1 MLPLRFVFFSILVDI
16 CFLFVFYWYFVLSIL
31 WCFLWFCLFWYRILF
46 LTMILEFVSRIY
58 VEWLKVELEGLV
70 NTIPYTLSDKTCCKK
85 MHFKSKTRL
94 CFTSFDIIVNV
105 YLNIEIIRTFRLYQ
119 ISGWQLFLPKCIV
132 DSDEVNKSALHN
144 RDYI

>member
-1 MLPLRFVFFSILVDI
+1 MFPF
-16 CFLFVFYWYFVLSIL
+16 CFLLIFCFEYFVVLSLIL
-31 WCFLWFCLFWYRILF
+31 CVLISYFISNYDPWVCESDLC
-46 LTMILEFVSRIY
+46 RIY

-132 DSDEVNKSALHN
+132 DSDEVNTSALHN
-144 RDYI
+144 RDNI